1 MSFTLTNFYMKF
13 KQRHFVHKNPIFGR
27 TKKQQSAM
35 TYEYNNVY
43 WFLFE
48 FLKRSEEYKK
58 VCKSKGQSGS
68 ANLKKLY
75 QDFGDIHSMT
85 FQQWWGEKNKRF
97 GVYSRGA
104 YLFAEQ
110 TDYVVREITNTDD
123 LFIDDSVMNVQIPL
137 SMSKREISK
146 LFHTLLR
153 NKHKGTVG
161 RRKSAHEHSTA
172 IYKIQGRVE
181 LDALKKCLMVYD
193 AYEQNR
199 LIRNNKE
206 KQNEVLKL
214 WEIGNNKEIVPLQKH
229 RITKDD
235 PDYVNKRRYLASLVD
250 KLHKRALKLIKNAE
264 TGVFPNLLDNS
275 PYKKTQ
281 KKPVRVSRP
290 GHIIVKRK

>member
-1 MSFTLTNFYMKF
+1 MEF
-13 KQRHFVHKNPIFGR
+13 KQRHFIHKHPIFGR
-27 TKKQQSAM
+27 TKKQQSAK

-58 VCKSKGQSGS
+58 VCKSKGRSGS

-85 FQQWWGEKNKRF
+85 FQQWWGEKDKRF

-181 LDALKKCLMVYD
+181 LDALKKCLLVYD

-199 LIRNNKE
+199 LNRKNKD
-206 KQNEVLKL
+206 KQHEVLKL
-214 WEIGNNKEIVPLQKH
+214 WEIGNNKEILGRNKL
-229 RITKDD
+229 ITQITGKE
-235 PDYVNKRRYLASLVD
+235 NKQDLLKKKKYASSLVD

-264 TGVFPNLLDNS
+264 LGKFPNFEDSS
-275 PYKKTQ
+275 PYKKTD
-281 KKPVRVSRP
+281 KKIIESTP
-290 GHIIVKRK
+290 GHIVHRIQK

>member
-1 MSFTLTNFYMKF
+1 MAF

-27 TKKQQSAM
+27 TKKQQSEK

-58 VCKSKGQSGS
+58 VCKSKGRSGS

-75 QDFGDIHSMT
+75 QDFGDIHSIT
-85 FQQWWGEKNKRF
+85 FQQWWGEKDKRF

-110 TDYVVREITNTDD
+110 TDYVVREITNKDD
-123 LFIDDSVMNVQIPL
+123 LFIDDSVMNVKIPL

-193 AYEQNR
+193 AYQQNDIYR
-199 LIRNNKE
+199 KIPGKEHLIK
-206 KQNEVLKL
+206 KL
-214 WEIGNNKEIVPLQKH
+214 WEIGNNKEIATNKEH
-229 RITKDD
+229 RIVDND
-235 PDYVNKRRYLASLVD
+235 IDYVSKRRYLASFVD

-264 TGVFPNLLDNS
+264 LGKFPNFEDSS
-275 PYKKTQ
+275 PYKKTD
-281 KKPVRVSRP
+281 KKTDKKIIESTP
-290 GHIIVKRK
+290 GHIVHRIQK